1 MVKILKKMERKHK
14 NKGKN
19 KGQVTKDLTDNK
31 IIVIEYHYT
40 KIGEFT

>member
-19 KGQVTKDLTDNK
+19 KGQVTKDLTDIM
-31 IIVIEYHYT
+31 IIIEYHYT